1 MSISL
6 LLVSELDFWCRARAL
21 YCSQLSQLFIY
32 LILLPRKDCPS
43 NPTELGRQPTT
54 LHRRPGTH
62 NPRLCTHDPRPT
74 TLYPRPTTWY
84 TRPTTLHPR
93 PTTIS
98 YSRSEPTS
106 TDILKPQNLSKICLF
121 FILFSRIIIKWM

>member
-43 NPTELGRQPTT
+43 TPHGTRKTTHDFAPATWYPQPTT
-54 LHRRPGTH
+54 LH
-62 NPRLCTHDPRPT
+62 PRPT

-84 TRPTTLHPR
+84 IRPTTLHPR

>member
-32 LILLPRKDCPS
+32 LILPPRKDCPWK
-43 NPTELGRQPTT
+43 PHGTRKTTHDFAPATWYPQPTT
-54 LHRRPGTH
+54 LH
-62 NPRLCTHDPRPT
+62 PRPT

-84 TRPTTLHPR
+84 IRPTTLHPR